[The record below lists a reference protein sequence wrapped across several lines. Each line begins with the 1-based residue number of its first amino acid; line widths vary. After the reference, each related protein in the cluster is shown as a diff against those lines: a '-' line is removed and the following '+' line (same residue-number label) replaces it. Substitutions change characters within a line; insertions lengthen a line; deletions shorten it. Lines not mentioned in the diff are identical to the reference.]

1 MITVYLLLRFL
12 FERTRGKV
20 TTGFRRAVGEPWVRA
35 AACVAVYLVL
45 VSPILI
51 PMVKE
56 LRQTDSMLP
65 TADAAM
71 THSADLLTFF
81 QPERGNQLWGRLFL
95 NRDQWPYGS
104 ERYEVYFTYT
114 ALFLAGAALFATRKL
129 RPKLRKR
136 DMVQDDHPETEEAG
150 ANGAIQRESDPLP
163 SVGQER
169 SAGQEAV
176 GSAIPLPGKWFWA
189 FGVVMFFLLALGPV
203 LQINGAQIKWIFFAE
218 YPAGNALPTNR
229 GTTCAEYQP

>member
-1 MITVYLLLRFL
+1 MWRRALPAGFFLFMVSLVDWYYTMYSLILAGMITFYLLLRFL
-12 FERTRGKV
+12 FERMRGKV
-20 TTGFRRAVGEPWVRA
+20 TAGFRRAVGEPWVRA

-56 LRQTDSMLP
+56 LRQTNSMLP

-136 DMVQDDHPETEEAG
+136 ETLQAMIPSRLDEAG
-150 ANGAIQRESDPLP
+150 I
-163 SVGQER
+163 
-169 SAGQEAV
+169 
-176 GSAIPLPGKWFWA
+176 
-189 FGVVMFFLLALGPV
+189 
-203 LQINGAQIKWIFFAE
+203 
-218 YPAGNALPTNR
+218 
-229 GTTCAEYQP
+229 